1 MRPYSVDLRQKII
14 DTYLEG
20 KLSQR
25 QIAQQFRVAYSFVR
39 KLTKQYRETGDIQP
53 KQRLKQIPTK
63 LNETQLI
70 TLQQLLK
77 QHNDATLAELCDLL
91 EEAVGVRISVTTMF
105 RMLQKLKITFKK
117 KTLHPDEK
125 ETERVQQQRY
135 EFWQLVR
142 EILVKDLIFI
152 DESGVDL
159 ALTRLRGRAPK
170 GKRAHGKRP
179 SKRGKR
185 VSMISA
191 ISLEKV
197 LTNVNLLG
205 SSDGLTFEA
214 FIHRQLVP
222 QLWQGACVIMDNCS
236 IHKGKTI
243 RDCIEAVG
251 ARLIFLPP
259 YSPDFSPIENCF
271 SKVKSILRS
280 WGARTY
286 PELAQGIEAAFS
298 QVSSQDL
305 QNWFT
310 HCCYS
315 AS

>member
-1 MRPYSVDLRQKII
+1 MFQAQKI
-14 DTYLEG
+14 
-20 KLSQR
+20 
-25 QIAQQFRVAYSFVR
+25 V
-39 KLTKQYRETGDIQP
+39 
-53 KQRLKQIPTK
+53 
-63 LNETQLI
+63 
-70 TLQQLLK
+70 
-77 QHNDATLAELCDLL
+77 
-91 EEAVGVRISVTTMF
+91 
-105 RMLQKLKITFKK
+105 KK
-117 KTLHPDEK
+117 AINRGSL
-125 ETERVQQQRY
+125 
-135 EFWQLVR
+135 
-142 EILVKDLIFI
+142 KDLIFI

-159 ALTRLRGRAPK
+159 ALTRLRGRAPR

-236 IHKGKTI
+236 IHKGKAI